1 MLKDERRT
9 AVRMIKRIHADPDAR
24 SMLDLPM
31 YEPRGLESHLSLDT
45 RLTIIR
51 KRRNVLQAVLN
62 EQHRQRT
69 LTRTQA
75 QTLSTDKQREEQ
87 NDDDGGD
94 DVCLRLSR
102 RECIEWFRH
111 RALGFAEQD
120 ARDAREYQSEPH
132 EVVVPCDVGI
142 ALLHESL
149 HESFCIMDIEDWRAE
164 ENSSDNNNNNSI
176 NINAM
181 MNDNSTLQYWA
192 NSSWTRV
199 LMEE

>member
-87 NDDDGGD
+87 NDDDD
-94 DVCLRLSR
+94 DDDDECLRLSH
-102 RECIEWFRH
+102 RESTEWFRR
-111 RALGFAEQD
+111 RALWFAEQD

-149 HESFCIMDIEDWRAE
+149 HESFCVMDIDDWRAE
-164 ENSSDNNNNNSI
+164 ENSSDNS